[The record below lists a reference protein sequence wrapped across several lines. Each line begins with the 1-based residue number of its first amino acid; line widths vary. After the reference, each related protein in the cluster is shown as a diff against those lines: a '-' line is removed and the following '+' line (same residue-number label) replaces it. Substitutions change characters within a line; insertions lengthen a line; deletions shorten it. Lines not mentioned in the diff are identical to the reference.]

1 MTELRKLIPIRF
13 LWLTLL
19 ASSSASSAYNLKVT
33 RVKYASGASS
43 LPLSLS
49 FEIEMVL
56 TFKRKKVY
64 EDNRSGNL

>member
-1 MTELRKLIPIRF
+1 
-13 LWLTLL
+13 LL